1 MDRFSLDGSGPDE
14 ASGISRKKAWFA
26 FFMLFLLMLSDYIDR
41 QIIVSLFPHIKEEWG
56 VSDKQLG
63 ALVSIISIV
72 VALGSLPVALLADR
86 YGRVKSV
93 VLMAS
98 IWSFATIA
106 CMFTRNYSQLFAA
119 RAVVGLGETG
129 YGSVGAALVNALFPK
144 RLHSTL
150 LGAFFAA
157 GSLGSVL
164 GVVLGGVISDHWGW
178 RAAFGVVG
186 VPGLLIA
193 ILFALV
199 PDYKTKPLELAA
211 RTGTEVARGPLRLYR
226 MLTSGPTLLWASL
239 AGSLQLIVMS
249 SIWAWTPSYFNR
261 YYGMDVTAAAK
272 HAAAAVLC
280 GAIGAVLWSFV
291 ADRVSRRNAVNK
303 LYLMCVLTLLTCA
316 VFGYAFLA
324 PLDANARF
332 IGILLGSLLMSCAVG
347 AVTSTVLDVT
357 HPALRS
363 TGGAVLALFQNL
375 FGLAIG
381 PFVGGWISD
390 LWGLST
396 ALSVMPCMSVL
407 SALCFW
413 MASRTYLRD
422 MQAVASRS

>member
-1 MDRFSLDGSGPDE
+1 
-14 ASGISRKKAWFA
+14 
-26 FFMLFLLMLSDYIDR
+26 
-41 QIIVSLFPHIKEEWG
+41 
-56 VSDKQLG
+56 
-63 ALVSIISIV
+63 
-72 VALGSLPVALLADR
+72 
-86 YGRVKSV
+86 
-93 VLMAS
+93 MAS
-98 IWSFATIA
+98 DSAPPGNW
-106 CMFTRNYSQLFAA
+106 AA
-119 RAVVGLGETG
+119 NPPIR
-129 YGSVGAALVNALFPK
+129 
-144 RLHSTL
+144 
-150 LGAFFAA
+150 
-157 GSLGSVL
+157 
-164 GVVLGGVISDHWGW
+164 SD
-178 RAAFGVVG
+178 
-186 VPGLLIA
+186 
-193 ILFALV
+193 
-199 PDYKTKPLELAA
+199 
-211 RTGTEVARGPLRLYR
+211 
-226 MLTSGPTLLWASL
+226 WA
-239 AGSLQLIVMS
+239 
-249 SIWAWTPSYFNR
+249 
-261 YYGMDVTAAAK
+261 
-272 HAAAAVLC
+272 
-280 GAIGAVLWSFV
+280 
-291 ADRVSRRNAVNK
+291 
-303 LYLMCVLTLLTCA
+303 TLLTCA